1 MPLVYSNLTTLNERM
16 EGSVNDSISN
26 LRPLNILLKYL
37 YETQTLVLLTVYTE
51 ISS

>member
-1 MPLVYSNLTTLNERM
+1 M

-37 YETQTLVLLTVYTE
+37 YETLTN
-51 ISS
+51 SSALDSIYRNIFLIYCCIGYAG